1 VTAPVIALALF
12 AAILHATWNA
22 FLRSGADRLWTITV
36 MSLSMVIV
44 ALPFAFILPLPPAA
58 AWPWLIGSSMLQL
71 GYCCFLVM
79 AYRHGNL
86 GQVYPVVRGIVPLLV
101 TLGGYLF
108 LSQRVPLIALLGI
121 GLIAGGIMA
130 LATGKGRASPVS
142 LGFAALTGLFIAAY
156 ATVDAKG
163 VRIAGHAGSYAVW
176 IYILYG
182 SMMVLAF
189 MAMRG
194 RLRIDL
200 RAPDTWKAI
209 GGGMVSLVAYGA
221 VMAAFAL
228 GPAGPITALRETSV
242 IFAALIGR
250 AFLGEHLSVRRLV
263 ACIVVVAG
271 AVLVGYAR

>member
-1 VTAPVIALALF
+1 MTTTVIALALF

-44 ALPFAFILPLPPAA
+44 AVPFAFVLPLPPAA
-58 AWPWLIGSSMLQL
+58 AWPWLIGSSLLQV
-71 GYCCFLVM
+71 GYCCFLVR
-79 AYRHGNL
+79 AYRYGDL
-86 GQVYPVVRGIVPLLV
+86 GQVYPVVRGSVPILV

-108 LSQRVPLIALLGI
+108 LSEQLPPVALFGI

-130 LATGKGRASPVS
+130 LSLGKGRASLTS
-142 LGFAALTGLFIAAY
+142 LAYAVLTGLFIAAY
-156 ATVDAKG
+156 ATVDARG

-182 SMMVLAF
+182 SLMVLTF
-189 MAMRG
+189 LAMRG
-194 RLRIDL
+194 SLQIDP

-209 GGGMVSLVAYGA
+209 GGGMVSLLAYGA
-221 VMAAFAL
+221 VLAAFAL

-242 IFAALIGR
+242 IFAALIGW
-250 AFLGEHLSVRRLV
+250 AFLGEHLTQRRLF
-263 ACIVVVAG
+263 ACVVVVAG
-271 AVLVGYAR
+271 AICVGYAR